1 MRLKDLSVEDLYE
14 LMKELDER
22 RRSMDLYSRP
32 FAYRIGVQRMR
43 VYLDHVA
50 SGLRMIKGGRF
61 EPHNIAS
68 IHRHNREFDDY
79 GDE

>member
-22 RRSMDLYSRP
+22 RKSMDFYSRS
-32 FAYRIGVQRMR
+32 FAYRTGIQRMR

-50 SGLRMIKGGRF
+50 SGLRMIQGGDF
-61 EPHNIAS
+61 EAHTIET
-68 IHRHNREFDDY
+68 IHKKRYE
-79 GDE
+79 

>member
-22 RRSMDLYSRP
+22 RKSMDFYSRP